1 MPLPTQSVYFLP
13 LTSSAVAAFLEGAQ
27 IPATAL
33 ERAGLFAAALCQGK
47 THHSAALT
55 RLIEQACGLF
65 AAHPDAAAAQFH
77 ALAPRLPTRL
87 NDWLEALALQGVVL
101 GPEAV
106 VQQFCQ
112 LSPDDYPVDP
122 FQAACRTT
130 LEPHTIRFYTDA
142 AVDPDAQDAT
152 GGDALQAPAYVER
165 THDYTAEQARALRAI
180 VANDDEHIDLDA
192 YAGAGKTHLILQLL
206 DSATRRYTYI
216 APRPSQVQAFRRR
229 LSGALPVE
237 ILSQISFAN
246 QVAGS
251 AFRQGILGTAYRPT
265 FQISKA
271 SFRDIAQ
278 RIGLQPIGNQPPTS
292 VLRVAFDGIASWCRS
307 PGERLEPRHFVR
319 ALPWAMIDAGPYI
332 AAAEHVWRCMF
343 DPVLQKATL
352 LSLNVDHIGK
362 WLALHGAKIPAT
374 WGTLLID
381 EGHDMS
387 PAWKALLSGYEGS
400 VISLGDPNQRLVG
413 RSPRF
418 ATGMKLEIMQS
429 VRQGPMVEQLVN
441 ETVALDAT
449 GYFDGPFAGSP
460 DQPTLARTYLAW
472 DEVPGSGARVYG
484 NPWRLLEEAQRLAA
498 AGVTFGVHPD
508 TLSSVG
514 REVNRGEEAYRE
526 MTSHGGSS
534 QRWEALL
541 AECNEQ
547 DMPQIPRMFMRGYN
561 RDRFIELTQRLA
573 AFHEAPLQLML
584 VEHAK
589 NTEFA
594 QVAMSMCCFRTGFGR
609 GYAHNPVRAAY
620 TAMTRGTQQLWMPAG
635 ALDELGQSIAR
646 YQASRAEY
654 RRSKAITPGR
664 PVPR

>member
-1 MPLPTQSVYFLP
+1 MPLPTQPAYFLP
-13 LTSSAVAAFLEGAQ
+13 LTQTALCAFLDTTQ

-33 ERAGLFAAALCQGK
+33 ERAGLFAAALCQ
-47 THHSAALT
+47 TSTQHRAALT
-55 RLIEQACGLF
+55 RLIDQACALF
-65 AAHPDAAAAQFH
+65 AAQPDAADAQFVAVARGLPADSDAWLQ
-77 ALAPRLPTRL
+77 ALAT
-87 NDWLEALALQGVVL
+87 QGVLL
-101 GPEAV
+101 GPDEIVA
-106 VQQFCQ
+106 QFCVA
-112 LSPDDYPVDP
+112 SAEAYPVDL
-122 FQAACRTT
+122 FQAACQTT

-142 AVDPDAQDAT
+142 AVDADLHEAPA
-152 GGDALQAPAYVER
+152 GDAPQAPAFVER

-246 QVAGS
+246 QIAGS
-251 AFRQGILGTAYRPT
+251 AFRLGTLGTAFRPT

-278 RIGLQPIGNQPPTS
+278 RIGLQPIGNQPPAS
-292 VLRVAFDGIASWCRS
+292 VLRVAFDGIAAWCRS
-307 PGERLEPRHFVR
+307 PSPRLEPRHFVR
-319 ALPWAMIDAGPYI
+319 ALPWAMIDAAPYI

-343 DPVLQKATL
+343 DPVLQKTPL
-352 LSLNVDHIGK
+352 LSLNIDHLGK
-362 WLALHGAKIPAT
+362 WLALHNARIPT
-374 WGTLLID
+374 SWGTLLID

-413 RSPRF
+413 TAPRF
-418 ATGMKLEIMQS
+418 ATGMKLEIAQS
-429 VRQGPMVEQLVN
+429 VRQGRRVEQLVN
-441 ETVALDAT
+441 DTVALDAT
-449 GYFDGPFAGSP
+449 GYFEGPFEGSA
-460 DQPTLARTYLAW
+460 DQPTLAHTYTRW
-472 DEVPGSGARVYG
+472 DDVPDSGARVYG

-508 TLSSVG
+508 TLASVG

-541 AECNEQ
+541 AECTAQE
-547 DMPQIPRMFMRGYN
+547 MPQIPRMFMRGYN
-561 RDRFIELTQRLA
+561 RERFIELGQRLA
-573 AFHEAPLQLML
+573 EYHAAPLQLML

-594 QVAMSMCCFRTGFGR
+594 QVAMSLCCFRTSFGR

-620 TAMTRGTQQLWMPAG
+620 TAMTRGTRQLWLPVG
-635 ALDELGQSIAR
+635 ALEELEQSMAR
-646 YQASRAEY
+646 YQANRVDY
-654 RRSKAITPGR
+654 RRSKVTRPERNGGR
-664 PVPR
+664 

>member
-1 MPLPTQSVYFLP
+1 VYFLP
-13 LTSSAVAAFLEGAQ
+13 LSETALAAFLDVGQ
-27 IPATAL
+27 IPASAL
-33 ERAGLFAAALCQGK
+33 ERAGLFAAALCQGRA
-47 THHSAALT
+47 HHSAALT
-55 RLIEQACGLF
+55 RLIDQACALF
-65 AAHPDAAAAQFH
+65 AAQPDDADAQFKALAAGMPGQLNDALQALAAQS
-77 ALAPRLPTRL
+77 
-87 NDWLEALALQGVVL
+87 VVL
-101 GPEAV
+101 GPDAV
-106 VQQFCQ
+106 VAEFCRM
-112 LSPDDYPVDP
+112 SPSDYPVDP

-142 AVDPDAQDAT
+142 AGEEPDDVGIDVA
-152 GGDALQAPAYVER
+152 QAPAYVER

-206 DSATRRYTYI
+206 
-216 APRPSQVQAFRRR
+216 
-229 LSGALPVE
+229 
-237 ILSQISFAN
+237 
-246 QVAGS
+246 
-251 AFRQGILGTAYRPT
+251 
-265 FQISKA
+265 
-271 SFRDIAQ
+271 
-278 RIGLQPIGNQPPTS
+278 IGNHAPTS
-292 VLRVAFDGIASWCRS
+292 VLRVAFDGIAAWCRS
-307 PGERLEPRHFVR
+307 PAERLEPRHFAR

-343 DPVLQKATL
+343 DPAVQKTPL

-362 WLALHGAKIPAT
+362 WLALHGARIPT
-374 WGTLLID
+374 LWGTLLID

-387 PAWKALLSGYEGS
+387 PAWKGLLSGYEGS

-413 RSPRF
+413 RAPRF
-418 ATGMKLEIMQS
+418 ATGMKLEIAQS
-429 VRQGPMVEQLVN
+429 VRQGRLVEQLVN

-449 GYFDGPFAGSP
+449 GFFDGPFEGSA
-460 DQPTLARTYLAW
+460 DQPTLTRTYNSW
-472 DEVPGSGARVYG
+472 DEIPGSGARVYG

-498 AGVTFGVHPD
+498 AGIPFGIHPD
-508 TLSSVG
+508 TLTNVG

-541 AECNEQ
+541 AECSEQ

-561 RDRFIELTQRLA
+561 RDRFIELGQRLVE
-573 AFHEAPLQLML
+573 FHDATLQLLL

-594 QVAMSMCCFRTGFGR
+594 VVAMSMCCFRTGFGR

-620 TAMTRGTQQLWMPAG
+620 TAMTRGTQQLWLPAG

-646 YQASRAEY
+646 FQANRTDY
-654 RRSKAITPGR
+654 RRSKLTR
-664 PVPR
+664 R

>member
-1 MPLPTQSVYFLP
+1 
-13 LTSSAVAAFLEGAQ
+13 
-27 IPATAL
+27 
-33 ERAGLFAAALCQGK
+33 
-47 THHSAALT
+47 
-55 RLIEQACGLF
+55 
-65 AAHPDAAAAQFH
+65 
-77 ALAPRLPTRL
+77 
-87 NDWLEALALQGVVL
+87 
-101 GPEAV
+101 
-106 VQQFCQ
+106 
-112 LSPDDYPVDP
+112 
-122 FQAACRTT
+122 
-130 LEPHTIRFYTDA
+130 
-142 AVDPDAQDAT
+142 
-152 GGDALQAPAYVER
+152 
-165 THDYTAEQARALRAI
+165 
-180 VANDDEHIDLDA
+180 
-192 YAGAGKTHLILQLL
+192 
-206 DSATRRYTYI
+206 
-216 APRPSQVQAFRRR
+216 
-229 LSGALPVE
+229 
-237 ILSQISFAN
+237 
-246 QVAGS
+246 
-251 AFRQGILGTAYRPT
+251 
-265 FQISKA
+265 
-271 SFRDIAQ
+271 
-278 RIGLQPIGNQPPTS
+278 
-292 VLRVAFDGIASWCRS
+292 
-307 PGERLEPRHFVR
+307 
-319 ALPWAMIDAGPYI
+319 
-332 AAAEHVWRCMF
+332 MF

-362 WLALHGAKIPAT
+362 WLALHGARIPAS

-418 ATGMKLEIMQS
+418 ATGMKLEIVQS

-460 DQPTLARTYLAW
+460 DQPTLARTYAAW
-472 DEVPGSGARVYG
+472 DEVPGRGARVYG
-484 NPWRLLEEAQRLAA
+484 NPWRLLEEAQRLSA
-498 AGVTFGVHPD
+498 AGASFGVHPD

-561 RDRFIELTQRLA
+561 RDRFIELTQRLT

-589 NTEFA
+589 NAEFA

-646 YQASRAEY
+646 YHANRTEQ
-654 RRSKAITPGR
+654 RRSKLAKPAWTA
-664 PVPR
+664 PR

>member
-1 MPLPTQSVYFLP
+1 MPLPTQPVYFLP
-13 LTSSAVAAFLEGAQ
+13 LSETALAAFLDVGQ
-27 IPATAL
+27 IPASAL
-33 ERAGLFAAALCQGK
+33 ERAGLFAAALCQGRA
-47 THHSAALT
+47 HHSAALT
-55 RLIEQACGLF
+55 RLIDQACALF
-65 AAHPDAAAAQFH
+65 AAQPDDADAQFKALAAGMPGQLNDALQALAAQS
-77 ALAPRLPTRL
+77 
-87 NDWLEALALQGVVL
+87 VVL
-101 GPEAV
+101 GPDAV
-106 VQQFCQ
+106 VAEFCRM
-112 LSPDDYPVDP
+112 SPTDYPVDP

-142 AVDPDAQDAT
+142 AGEEPDDVGIDVA
-152 GGDALQAPAYVER
+152 QAPAYVER

-229 LSGALPVE
+229 LSGALPIE

-246 QVAGS
+246 QIAGA
-251 AFRQGILGTAYRPT
+251 AFRQGILGTAFRPT

-278 RIGLQPIGNQPPTS
+278 RIGLQPIGNHAPTS
-292 VLRVAFDGIASWCRS
+292 VLRVAFDGIAAWCRS
-307 PGERLEPRHFVR
+307 PAERLEPRHFVR
-319 ALPWAMIDAGPYI
+319 ALPWAMVDAGPYI

-343 DPVLQKATL
+343 DPAVQKTTL

-362 WLALHGAKIPAT
+362 WLALHRARIPT
-374 WGTLLID
+374 LWGTLLID

-387 PAWKALLSGYEGS
+387 PAWKGLLSGYEGS

-413 RSPRF
+413 RAPRF
-418 ATGMKLEIMQS
+418 ATGMKLEIAQS
-429 VRQGPMVEQLVN
+429 VRQGRLVEQLVN

-449 GYFDGPFAGSP
+449 GFFDGPFEGSA
-460 DQPTLARTYLAW
+460 DQPTLTRTYTSW

-498 AGVTFGVHPD
+498 AGVPFGIHPD
-508 TLSSVG
+508 TLTSVG

-561 RDRFIELTQRLA
+561 RDRFIELGQRLA
-573 AFHEAPLQLML
+573 EFHDATLQLLL

-594 QVAMSMCCFRTGFGR
+594 VVAMSMCCFRTGFGR

-620 TAMTRGTQQLWMPAG
+620 TAMTRGTQQLWLPAG

-646 YQASRAEY
+646 FQANRTDY
-654 RRSKAITPGR
+654 RRSKITR
-664 PVPR
+664 R